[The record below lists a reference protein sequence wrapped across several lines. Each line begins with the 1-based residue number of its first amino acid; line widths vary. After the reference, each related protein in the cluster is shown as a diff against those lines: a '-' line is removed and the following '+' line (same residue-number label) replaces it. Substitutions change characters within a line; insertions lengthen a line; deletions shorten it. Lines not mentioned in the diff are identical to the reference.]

1 MPSATTF
8 RKTAEYMITRALIFL
23 IETAAGL
30 YTLLLLLRFY
40 LQWARAPQRNPLS
53 DFISALTN
61 FAVRPARRVIP
72 GLWGMDLASL
82 LLAWLVQFVD
92 VFLVL
97 QLRGYEFGAAPGQA
111 ILAMMLIAAVML
123 LRLGLYIVIVVLIA
137 QAVLSWVNPYS
148 PIAPLLNALS
158 RPFLRPFQ
166 RLIPPVAN
174 VDLSPLFVIIACQLL
189 LMLPVAYLEGALT
202 RLL

>member
-1 MPSATTF
+1 
-8 RKTAEYMITRALIFL
+8 MITRTLIFL

-30 YTLLLLLRFY
+30 FTLMFLLRFY
-40 LQWARAPQRNPLS
+40 LQWARAPQRNPIS
-53 DFISALTN
+53 DFVNALTN

-72 GLWGMDLASL
+72 GLWGLDLASL
-82 LLAWLVQFVD
+82 ALAWLVQFLEL
-92 VFLVL
+92 FLVL
-97 QLRGYEFGAAPGQA
+97 QLRGYEFGVAPAQA
-111 ILAMMLIAAVML
+111 ILAMLLLAAVML
-123 LRLGLYIVIVVLIA
+123 MRLGLYVVIVVLIA

-148 PIAPLLNALS
+148 PVAPLLNALA

-189 LMLPVAYLEGALT
+189 LMLPLAYLESALT